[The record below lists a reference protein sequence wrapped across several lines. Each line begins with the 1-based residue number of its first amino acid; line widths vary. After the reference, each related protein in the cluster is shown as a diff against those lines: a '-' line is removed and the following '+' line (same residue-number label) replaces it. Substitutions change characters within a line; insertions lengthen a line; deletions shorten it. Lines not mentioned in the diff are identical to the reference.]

1 MPTETA
7 GPRADDGRRFWI
19 WGGRFRSVAHACA
32 ARPAF
37 SDVVDEHVR
46 IGPLTRADAE
56 REWQALA
63 RRGVDTAAYRVLVS
77 DAEPPPLPWA

>member
-1 MPTETA
+1 MPTETEQPQT
-7 GPRADDGRRFWI
+7 GDRRFWV
-19 WGGRFRSVAHACA
+19 WGGRFRTVADACVAQPSV
-32 ARPAF
+32 

-46 IGPLTRADAE
+46 IGPFTVAEAE

-63 RRGVDTAAYRVLVS
+63 RRGMDTASYRVLIS